1 MTDIPNFD
9 NEGLGDLVPSRI
21 PKWLEN
27 AVKKSKGYNL
37 SDFEG
42 LDEYFNETQVIKN
55 DRFDR
60 THYRKVRDEADELKD
75 LANSRFTEDPTWA
88 EMIQD
93 EFLGLYKVTPTPH
106 EQKEM
111 KATHKLNWAVFD
123 KVLRLKDWDQLR
135 TYTELDQ
142 WAAAMAAV
150 EFGLKLSELF
160 DEMKELQEEQKKLND
175 EDQRV
180 QGLIQQLKENPDGAV
195 SDAEDLLGKLKDA
208 LDDYN
213 DQAGKTDQEIQK
225 AGPEIR
231 RATKDAAK
239 GAKEDAEGVMDML
252 ESFGTEPGALQRMPA
267 EARMELARRIQR
279 NRKLKELAEKVG
291 RFVRLALGEQ
301 ARKITHGTD
310 EVHDIVLGNDINRI
324 IASELVELA
333 HPKLKRNF
341 LRKFTEKALMQ
352 YELRGT
358 EKVAR
363 GAIICMIDSSG
374 SMGGAK
380 ETWAKA
386 VGIAL
391 LNIAARQKRD
401 FYGIIFGSKHEIK
414 EFYFE
419 KGQGKPS
426 DVLDFAEF
434 AFMGGTDF
442 MTPISRGVEVLKK
455 QFDDEGSQKGDL
467 VLITDGICAVTDEW
481 MDKYFNAKDQY
492 AFRMYSCLIG
502 VHADLLTTLSDQV
515 YNITELAQGGDVQEI
530 FGYV

>member
-1 MTDIPNFD
+1 MTDIPDFD

-21 PKWLEN
+21 PKWLEE
-27 AVKKSKGYNL
+27 AVRKSKGYNL
-37 SDFEG
+37 SDFQG
-42 LDEYFNETQVIKN
+42 LNEYFNETQVIK
-55 DRFDR
+55 DDKFDR
-60 THYRKVRDEADELKD
+60 SHYRKVKEEADELAD
-75 LANSRFTEDPTWA
+75 LARSRYSQDPTWS
-88 EMIQD
+88 ELIQD
-93 EFLGLYKVTPTPH
+93 EYLGLYKPTPQARS
-106 EQKEM
+106 EKDM

-123 KVLRLKDWDQLR
+123 KVLSLKDWDTLR

-150 EFGLKLSELF
+150 EFGLKLGELF
-160 DEMKELQEEQKKLND
+160 DELKELQEEQKKLNK

-180 QGLIQQLKENPDGAV
+180 QGLIEQLKDKQGAM
-195 SDAEDLLGKLKDA
+195 DEAEDLLGKLQKA
-208 LDDYN
+208 LEDYN
-213 DQAGKTDQEIQK
+213 KQAGEVEGQIKV
-225 AGPEIR
+225 AGPDIR
-231 RATKDAAK
+231 KAAK
-239 GAKEDAEGVMDML
+239 EAAKEAKEDAEGVVDML

-301 ARKITHGTD
+301 ARKVTHGTD
-310 EVHDIVLGNDINRI
+310 EVHDIVLGNDINRV
-324 IASELVELA
+324 IASELVSLA
-333 HPKLKRNF
+333 HPKLKRDF
-341 LRKFTEKALMQ
+341 YRKFSEKALMQ

-386 VGIAL
+386 VAIAL
-391 LNIAARQKRD
+391 LNIAAKQKRD
-401 FYGIIFGSKHEIK
+401 YYGIIFGSAREMK
-414 EFYFE
+414 EFYFP
-419 KGQGKPS
+419 KGQGAPS

-442 MTPISRGVEVLKK
+442 MTPISRGVEVLSK
-455 QFDDEGSQKGDL
+455 QFNDEGSQKGDM
-467 VLITDGICAVTDEW
+467 VFITDGICAVTDEFL
-481 MDKYFNAKDQY
+481 DKYFNAKDKY
-492 AFRMYSCLIG
+492 AFRFYSCLIG
-502 VHADLLTTLSDQV
+502 VHADLLNTLSDEI
-515 YNITELAQGGDVQEI
+515 YNITELAQGSDVKDI

>member
-1 MTDIPNFD
+1 MTDIPDFD

-21 PKWLEN
+21 PAWLEA

-37 SDFEG
+37 SDFQG
-42 LDEYFNETQVIKN
+42 LNEYFNETQAIKN

-60 THYRKVRDEADELKD
+60 THYRKIKDEADELAD
-75 LANSRFTEDPTWA
+75 LARARYTEDPSWS
-88 EMIQD
+88 ELIQD
-93 EFLGLYKVTPTPH
+93 EFLGLYKVSPEQTP
-106 EQKEM
+106 EKDM
-111 KATHKLNWAVFD
+111 KATHKLNWTVFD
-123 KVLRLKDWDQLR
+123 KVLSLKDWETLR

-142 WAAAMAAV
+142 WASAMAAV
-150 EFGLKLSELF
+150 EFGLKLGELF

-175 EDQRV
+175 EDQKV
-180 QGLIQQLKENPDGAV
+180 AGIIQQLKENPDGAV
-195 SDAEDLLGKLKDA
+195 DEAEDLLEKLKEA
-208 LDDYN
+208 IEEYN
-213 DQAGKTDQEIQK
+213 DQAGQVEGQIKQ
-225 AGPEIR
+225 AGPDIR
-231 RATKDAAK
+231 RAAK
-239 GAKEDAEGVMDML
+239 QASQEAREDAEGVVDML
-252 ESFGTEPGALQRMPA
+252 EAFGTEPGALQRMPA

-279 NRKLKELAEKVG
+279 NRKLKELADKVG

-301 ARKITHGTD
+301 ARKIVHGTD
-310 EVHDIVLGNDINRI
+310 EVHDIVLGNDVNRLL
-324 IASELVELA
+324 ASELVSLA
-333 HPKLKRNF
+333 HPKLKRDF
-341 LRKFTEKALMQ
+341 YRKYAERSLMQ

-374 SMGGAK
+374 SMGGSK

-391 LNIAARQKRD
+391 LNIAAKQKRD
-401 FYGIIFGSKHEIK
+401 FYGIIFGSAHEMK

-419 KGQGKPS
+419 KGQGSPN

-442 MTPISRGVEVLKK
+442 MTPISRGVEVLKQ

-467 VLITDGICAVTDEW
+467 VLITDGICAVTDDW
-481 MDKYFNAKDQY
+481 RDKFFNAKDQY

-515 YNITELAQGGDVQEI
+515 YNITELAQGGDVQEM